1 MKKYYLVLM
10 GILLFSLCSCNRL
23 DQLEWKD
30 MSAQKWL
37 ESSSYLPVT
46 LGPLNFILSEPSST
60 IIVYG
65 LGLVLLIAG
74 VFVIKNRGKSRS
86 KLTWGIALIIWA
98 ISTFLAGTSYQA
110 LSYELKCAGRSVCL
124 WTTWFEIWYLLLF
137 VLSMNVIIIAVSFSS
152 TQGKARKVLVG
163 YALIS
168 TLTYTITVLIGA
180 FKPDQFMASF
190 ECMVLFAFPT
200 FIILLA
206 INITRFIRL
215 RKQLDLVLVGAWVL
229 MLLTVVA
236 YFLFYISGYAAILWE
251 KGIWFNAND
260 VLHLTLILWI
270 IYFQFVVLKKIEDAE

>member
-1 MKKYYLVLM
+1 MKKYSF
-10 GILLFSLCSCNRL
+10 ILLSLIIISLSACNRL

-37 ESSSYLPVT
+37 ASSSYLPVT

-60 IIVYG
+60 AIVYG

-74 VFVIKNRGKSRS
+74 VFVIKNHGKSRS

-152 TQGKARKVLVG
+152 TKGKARKALVS

-180 FKPDQFMASF
+180 FKPDRFMASF

-215 RKQLDLVLVGAWVL
+215 RKQLDLVLVGAWIL

-236 YFLFYISGYAAILWE
+236 YFMFYISGYAEILWE

-260 VLHLTLILWI
+260 VLHITLIVWLG
-270 IYFQFVVLKKIEDAE
+270 YFQFVVLKKIEDAD